1 MFHFPPFIYTRET
14 KHQQQNIMKAV
25 IYKKLLDRSYIR
37 EGNDII
43 VYSFLLA
50 KSFMKLDCIWDN
62 GSDFSINMESLEDLF
77 CGEEKGFVLCYNIN
91 LDSIAYETGLNR
103 RTVKNVIARLGNLGY
118 IKDIEHI
125 TNIWLDI
132 NVVKGGFFEYT
143 PKGLIGNLA
152 IIYQILFDKGLPY
165 NNTINTWRKTL
176 AEQMGITVST
186 LDYYLTTLKHKNYI
200 RRDDESGKI
209 RFLK

>member
-1 MFHFPPFIYTRET
+1 
-14 KHQQQNIMKAV
+14 MKAV

-43 VYSFLLA
+43 IYSFLLA

-103 RTVKNVIARLGNLGY
+103 RTVKNVIDRLRNLGY

-132 NVVKGGFFEYT
+132 NVIKGGFFEYT
-143 PKGLIGNLA
+143 PKGLSGNLA
-152 IIYQILFDKGLPY
+152 IIYQILFDKGLLY
-165 NNTINTWRKTL
+165 NNTLNTWRKTL
-176 AEQMGITVST
+176 SEQMGITVST

-200 RRDDESGKI
+200 RRDDKDGKLYFI
-209 RFLK
+209 R